1 MNTMLPWSNL
11 IYTNLWGRSLR
22 QFVRSIH
29 SGREYGS
36 SITKIGKLRGAD
48 PVLKCPSDI
57 DVVGINE
64 ADKTAV
70 IGECKFRNRSFG
82 KEECETLMDRARLL
96 APYRI
101 EKYLMFSLGGYS
113 DWVVEYAQNDS
124 TVVLVSI
131 GSLYSGAF

>member
-1 MNTMLPWSNL
+1 MEVLLPGL
-11 IYTNLWGRSLR
+11 
-22 QFVRSIH
+22 
-29 SGREYGS
+29 E
-36 SITKIGKLRGAD
+36 AD

-70 IGECKFRNRSFG
+70 IGECKFRNRTFG

-96 APYRI
+96 ASYRI

>member
-1 MNTMLPWSNL
+1 
-11 IYTNLWGRSLR
+11 
-22 QFVRSIH
+22 
-29 SGREYGS
+29 
-36 SITKIGKLRGAD
+36 
-48 PVLKCPSDI
+48 
-57 DVVGINE
+57 
-64 ADKTAV
+64 
-70 IGECKFRNRSFG
+70 
-82 KEECETLMDRARLL
+82 MDRARLL